1 MLYSALGGAA
11 ARPSLVA
18 PLMPLHLLPVA
29 PPRCGFGDA
38 AARRALE
45 QCVAAA
51 ASGGKRGAQRPSG
64 VGSVAE
70 QRALE
75 QKLASE
81 EREAAEAAEEER
93 WREAAEEER
102 TYCAETTHGRTVCTS

>member
-1 MLYSALGGAA
+1 MLYSALGGAT

-18 PLMPLHLLPVA
+18 PLMPLHLLPAA

-64 VGSVAE
+64 DGSVAE

-75 QKLASE
+75 QKLAGE
-81 EREAAEAAEEER
+81 EREAAEEER
-93 WREAAEEER
+93 WREAPEEER
-102 TYCAETTHGRTVCTS
+102 TYCAETTHGRTLCTS